1 MAKLILN
8 GSTSGSVTLD
18 VPAVAGT
25 TTLTLPTT
33 SGTVLTNGTNTNFPA
48 GSVLQVVQGTTA
60 TAVSSSSNVL
70 ADTGLT
76 ATITP
81 KSATSKILVIVSQN
95 GCDRSGANSDSG
107 ITLRLYRNATD
118 LHIFT
123 VALGYT
129 ATTLR
134 QIQSASTCYLDSP
147 ATTSATTYKTA
158 FQCWN
163 SSVASISVNANGVTS
178 TITLLE
184 IAA

>member
-1 MAKLILN
+1 MPIVLA
-8 GSTSGSVTLD
+8 GSTSGSTTIQATDAVTQ
-18 VPAVAGT
+18 T
-25 TTLTLPTT
+25 ITLPNAT
-33 SGTVLTNGTNTNFPA
+33 GTVLTTASNSNFPA

-60 TAVSSSSNVL
+60 TEVSNSSNVA

-81 KSATSKILVIVSQN
+81 KSATSKILVLVSQN

-107 ITLRLYRNATD
+107 LTMNLVRNSTNI
-118 LHIFT
+118 HIY
-123 VALGYT
+123 ALALAYT

-147 ATTSATTYKTA
+147 ATTSATTYKTT
-158 FQCWN
+158 FQLWN
-163 SSVASISVNANGVTS
+163 SSVASIKVNANGVTS
-178 TITLLE
+178 TIILME